1 MCGRFLTPDEAAFER
16 HWQLAPPEGYRQSFN
31 VAPTQPAAIIRKRRD
46 GSRVAAL
53 FTWGFR
59 PQWANRHWINARA
72 ETVFTS
78 AAFKRAAAV
87 QRCLVPAAGWYEWQ
101 GDTQPKVPY
110 VHYRDGFAPIAFAGI
125 WTGTGRAEEPG
136 STRSF
141 AILTGPAAPSVAFVH
156 DRMPVVLDPAHYDV
170 WLDPAS
176 AREDLERVLKAPAG
190 AFASRRISTY
200 VNKPAHD
207 DPACIEPFDDPK
219 EVSDPHFPKNG
230 V

>member
-16 HWQLAPPEGYRQSFN
+16 YWQLAPPEGYRRSFN
-31 VAPTQPAAIIRKRRD
+31 VAPTQLAAIIRKRRD

-53 FTWGFR
+53 FTWGFK

-87 QRCLVPAAGWYEWQ
+87 QRCLVPAVGWYEWQ
-101 GDTQPKVPY
+101 GDAQPKVPY
-110 VHYRDGFAPIAFAGI
+110 VHYRDDFGDDFGDDFAPIAFAGI
-125 WTGTGRAEEPG
+125 WTGTGREGEPG

-156 DRMPVVLDPAHYDV
+156 DRMPVVLDPAHYDL
-170 WLDPAS
+170 WLDPAA
-176 AREDLERVLKAPAG
+176 ARDDLEQALKAPAG

-200 VNKPAHD
+200 VNKPAND
-207 DPACIEPFDDPK
+207 DPACIEPFD
-219 EVSDPHFPKNG
+219 G
-230 V
+230 